1 MPTTFSP
8 EANWIS
14 RARPMGYTSLKEA
27 QKVADTVNKKLKTLA
42 ARYGV
47 CTVAKPDVLHMKGGQ
62 EDENGETNT
71 YSIEVIPTTHFHF
84 KWIEDTSD
92 SGEWDIFKKWLE
104 ELFAAMKSMG
114 LAPSVTRTRKG
125 VTTHFAGGGIH
136 WHIGADLY
144 HTGPDFYKRMER
156 FHRDMAVSYANHP
169 ELRWLFA
176 DWMSDQ
182 AHHLIWR
189 PDMPKKPAGF
199 ETMEDYMFYKLLN
212 GAYAIESRF
221 MKNAKGS
228 HLTFEFRFFRM
239 VENPEEFRLAARFV
253 EAWVRTVRDAAYW
266 DVPPVKF
273 TMNRRKWNDL
283 MNPEKAW
290 RKISMFLEDISLD
303 PKDYRVFFERNYL
316 MRLKHGK
323 MD

>member
-8 EANWIS
+8 EMNMVP
-14 RARPMGYTSLKEA
+14 RAYPMGYRSHKEA
-27 QKVADTVNKKLKTLA
+27 QKVCSKVNRILDALSKRFGPCA
-42 ARYGV
+42 I
-47 CTVAKPDVLHMKGGQ
+47 AKPDPLHLKGGE

-71 YSIEVIPTTHFHF
+71 YSIEIIPVTHFYF
-84 KWIEDTSD
+84 
-92 SGEWDIFKKWLE
+92 GWLE
-104 ELFAAMKSMG
+104 SGDGKWAVFKEYLDALFAAMKRYS
-114 LAPSVTRTRKG
+114 LAPSVKRTRKG
-125 VTTHFAGGGIH
+125 VTTHFAGGGFHIH
-136 WHIGADLY
+136 CGADLY
-144 HTGPDFYKRMER
+144 NTGPDFYKRMER
-156 FHRDMAVSYANHP
+156 FHRDIAVDFANHP

-273 TMNRRKWNDL
+273 TMNRRKWNAL
-283 MNPEKAW
+283 MDPDKAW
-290 RKISMFLEDISLD
+290 RKISLFLEDMCLD

>member
-8 EANWIS
+8 EMNWVP
-14 RARPMGYTSLKEA
+14 RAHPMGYRSYKEA
-27 QKVADTVNKKLKTLA
+27 QKVCSKVNRTLDTLSKRFGPCA
-42 ARYGV
+42 I
-47 CTVAKPDVLHMKGGQ
+47 AKPDPLHLKGG
-62 EDENGETNT
+62 EKDENGEVNT
-71 YSIEVIPTTHFHF
+71 YSIEVIPVRHFYL
-84 KWIEDTSD
+84 S
-92 SGEWDIFKKWLE
+92 WLE
-104 ELFAAMKSMG
+104 EGDGKWAVFKKYLDALFAAMKRYG

-144 HTGPDFYKRMER
+144 QIGPDFYKRMER
-156 FHRDMAVSYANHP
+156 FHRDIAVDFANHP

-182 AHHLIWR
+182 AHHLVWR
-189 PDMPKKPAGF
+189 PDTPKKPAGF
-199 ETMEDYMFYKLLN
+199 KTMEDFVFYKLLH

-239 VENPEEFRLAARFV
+239 VENPEEFRLAAKFV
-253 EAWVRTVRDAAYW
+253 EAWVRTVRDAMYW
-266 DVPPVKF
+266 DVPPIKF
-273 TMNRRKWNDL
+273 TMNRRKWNAL
-283 MNPEKAW
+283 MDPDKAW
-290 RKISMFLEDISLD
+290 RAISVFLEGIGLD
-303 PKDYRVFFERNYL
+303 PKGYRVFFERNYL